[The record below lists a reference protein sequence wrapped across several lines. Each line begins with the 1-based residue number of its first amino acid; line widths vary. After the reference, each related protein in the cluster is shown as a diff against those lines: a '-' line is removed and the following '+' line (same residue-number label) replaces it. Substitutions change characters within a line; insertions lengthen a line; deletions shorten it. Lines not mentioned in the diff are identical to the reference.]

1 MFAWL
6 SKPAQGFAPNDDL
19 NQYPL
24 GSLTQAPRNPVPVLS
39 AVVQREKGTQ
49 ADRFANPAPPDYRS
63 PWGGTGIPLPKWL
76 GQVVEAQDAA
86 RQLRFTPV
94 PDYVRQDNRAEEY
107 NRFGKEM
114 NKRIYANSS
123 AISQAVVNSQT
134 LGLGNNRR

>member
-6 SKPAQGFAPNDDL
+6 NKPAKGFAPNDDL
-19 NQYPL
+19 SQYPI
-24 GSLTQAPRNPVPVLS
+24 GSLTQAPRNPIPVLS

-49 ADRFANPAPPDYRS
+49 ADRFANAAPPDYRS
-63 PWGGTGIPLPKWL
+63 PWGGAGIPLPKWL

-94 PDYVRQDNRAEEY
+94 PEYVRQDNRAEEY

-114 NKRIYANSS
+114 NKRIYANSAS
-123 AISQAVVNSQT
+123 VSQAVVNSQT